1 MFCFSQT
8 WQSHLKLP
16 TQTKGKQRF
25 GLAKGQAVAV
35 TLETVAQASAIANN
49 EVSNPAFVNNNKI
62 LSASSDSST
71 YVTGIVNHS
80 VNCILLDT
88 CPTVSNLNV
97 GTWRKSGLKS
107 KLKLVTRTLT
117 TENGNESTV
126 LDKTEV
132 RFCLGSI
139 DCFLSFEI
147 AQKPIPYLDQTFSAL

>member
-35 TLETVAQASAIANN
+35 TL
-49 EVSNPAFVNNNKI
+49 AFVNNNKI

-71 YVTGIVNHS
+71 YVTGIVNHN

-88 CPTVSNLNV
+88 CPTVSNLNE

-126 LDKTEV
+126 LDETEV

-147 AQKPIPYLDQTFSAL
+147 AQKPIPYLDQTFSALKCQMNYDS